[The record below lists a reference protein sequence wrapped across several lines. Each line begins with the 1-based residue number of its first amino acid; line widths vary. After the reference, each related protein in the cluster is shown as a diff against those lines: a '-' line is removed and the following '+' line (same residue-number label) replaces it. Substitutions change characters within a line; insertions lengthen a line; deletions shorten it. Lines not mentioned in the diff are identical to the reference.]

1 MSVKKT
7 MISVYTLSLLM
18 LMAIVVLT
26 IFDLRGKKTVEKK
39 QQERYESYRF
49 VAYLRQYSDNL
60 NSLAEVFIVTLD
72 PKYERSYYEA
82 SEARNA
88 DKKVF
93 SPRQLRKKMGFTSE
107 EIKKLNDIG
116 NMLDRL
122 TAVQIRAMNTAKGK
136 SDTVVTDPDRAGKF
150 LSDEKYHTDRS
161 LIAAS
166 ADALITDIDRR
177 ISETLDGH
185 SRMSRYF
192 SLIVA
197 VLSGIMVMLI
207 LFSLVFILHSLI
219 MPLEDIVQAA
229 RDFAYGNFHTRITIR
244 TRNELARASAYLN
257 SGFDRV
263 LDKIFWYES
272 LLDSIPFPIS
282 VTDPDME
289 CTFINKAAET
299 VCGIRRAD
307 FIGRHCSNWGASIC
321 NTDRCGIAGL
331 KRGEIVS
338 AFRQPESGSIYQ
350 VNAAWLHNAKGEQVG
365 HIEIF
370 QDITKRTQAE
380 EGLRESEERFRLMAE
395 NIPNVIYLC
404 NNDERLSMIFIN
416 DQVEVLSGYSKRDFY
431 NDRICFA
438 DLRHPDDAGAVMQ
451 EIEKAVAER
460 RSFHLL
466 YRILHRTGDIRWF
479 EEFGTGVFDAEGRLE
494 FILGAITD
502 INDRKQ
508 AEEELMNHV
517 NQSAMIGEVGVALT
531 ESGGV
536 SDLLNRC
543 AGVIASYT
551 GAELVRIWTNDP
563 PENILILRASR
574 GICTNAEGSQ
584 SRIPIGEGDIGKI
597 AEKRMPCVS
606 HTTISDLTVA
616 EQAKQEVMFSFAA
629 YPLIVEHRVLGV
641 MAVFAAKTFSESMLK
656 SFEAIARQI
665 AVGIERNRAESD
677 LKKAKEEADRA
688 NQAKSEFLARMSH
701 EIRTPMNAIIGMGY
715 LALQTELTTRQY
727 DYLSKIQA
735 ASHSLLGI
743 INDILDFSKI
753 EAGKLC
759 IETVA
764 FYLDDVLENL
774 SGLITLKAEEK
785 GLEVLF
791 CTGRDVPLSLTGD
804 PLRLGQILI
813 NLTNN
818 AVKFTDSGEI
828 VIKTETVRQDDKRV
842 MLRFS
847 VRDTGI
853 GLTREEISGLFQP
866 FTQADGSTTRKFGGT
881 GLGLVICKRLTE
893 MMGGEIQVKSEPGR
907 GSIFSFTAEFG
918 RQPQERENHFSLS
931 ASLRGMRVLVVDDNK
946 TSREILRHTLTS
958 FSFEVTA
965 ADSGKKAI
973 AELKKAAADKPF
985 ELVIL
990 DWKMPEMDGIQTA
1003 KRIRQD
1009 ASLKQIPTIIMVT
1022 AYGREEVM
1030 QQARKAQL
1038 DGFLIKPVNQS
1049 VLFNTI
1055 MEVFGQKTDRK
1066 TRSPAWHIPQNKDLE
1081 SVRGAKILL
1090 VEDNEVNQQ
1099 VASELLEKAGLT
1111 VTVAENGREA
1121 IQAVKASRFDLILM
1135 DIQMPDMDGYE
1146 ATKAIRAYET
1156 GKGQESNL
1164 SPVSFTPIVAITA
1177 HAMSGDRK
1185 KCLEAG
1191 MNDYVSKPIAPG
1203 ELFSALLRWMKPA
1216 LPQKTAALNFCTPED
1231 VSLQKTAALNFCTPE
1246 PGNAEPQFGVETRRS
1261 AKIAFLQKT
1270 AALDFCTPESERDI
1284 PGIHIKEAME
1294 RIGDWELFRKI
1305 LLKFKANHSHVSD
1318 EIKTA
1323 LKNGDTELALRLA
1336 HTMKGVAG
1344 NISAYN
1350 LHKAALE
1357 LETGLRQGQSSENA
1371 SLLEKFGQCLTV
1383 VLHSV
1388 GTMEKKEEP
1397 KAVVST
1403 EPADISKI
1411 EAILT
1416 ELAELLEDDYTEA
1429 ADRLNCL
1436 KELVSDSVI
1445 REKLKQLEYLMG
1457 QYDTDGASEML
1468 YRIAD
1473 MLNIALTRRGE

>member
-18 LMAIVVLT
+18 LMVIVVLT

-39 QQERYESYRF
+39 QVERYESYRF
-49 VAYLRQYSDNL
+49 VESLRQYSDNL
-60 NSLAEVFIVTLD
+60 NSFAELFIVTLD
-72 PKYERSYYEA
+72 SKYEQAYHEA
-82 SEARNA
+82 SDAYHN

-93 SPRQLRKKMGFTSE
+93 SPRQLRKKMGFTEDDIRKSN
-107 EIKKLNDIG
+107 EIAEL
-116 NMLDRL
+116 LDHL
-122 TAVQIRAMNTAKGK
+122 TTVHITAMNTAKENY
-136 SDTVVTDPDRAGKF
+136 DTIKKEADPGKF
-150 LSDEKYHTDRS
+150 LSDDKYRSDRS
-161 LIAAS
+161 RLSDLAEV
-166 ADALITDIDRR
+166 LFTDIEQR
-177 ISETLDGH
+177 IRETLDLH

-192 SLIVA
+192 GLIVA
-197 VLSGIMVMLI
+197 VLSGIMVMLM
-207 LFSLVFILHSLI
+207 LFSLVFMLHSVI

-229 RDFAYGNFHTRITIR
+229 RDFAAGNFHTRITIR
-244 TRNELARASAYLN
+244 TRNETDVLAAYLN

-289 CTFINKAAET
+289 CTFINKAAER
-299 VCGIRRAD
+299 VCGISRSD
-307 FIGRHCSNWGASIC
+307 FIGRHCSNWGVAIC
-321 NTDRCGIAGL
+321 NTDKCGIEGL

-338 AFRQPESGSIYQ
+338 AFRQPESGHIYQ

-404 NNDERLSMIFIN
+404 NNDERLSMLYIN
-416 DQVEVLSGYSKRDFY
+416 DQVEALSGYSKRDFY
-431 NDRICFA
+431 NDRVCFA
-438 DLRHPDDAGAVMQ
+438 DLRHPDDAGTVTQ
-451 EIEKAVAER
+451 NIEKAVAER
-460 RSFHLL
+460 RSFHLV
-466 YRILHRTGDIRWF
+466 YRILHRSGEVRWL

-508 AEEELMNHV
+508 AEEELMSHV
-517 NQSAMIGEVGVALT
+517 NQSALVGEVGVALT

-543 AGVIASYT
+543 AGVIVSYT
-551 GAELVRIWTNDP
+551 DADLVRIWTKQPSGNM
-563 PENILILRASR
+563 LILRASM
-574 GICTNAEGSQ
+574 GICTSLDGPQ

-597 AEKRMPCVS
+597 AEKQMPYVS
-606 HTTISDLTVA
+606 CMVISDPSVTT
-616 EQAKQEVMFSFAA
+616 EPNNMFYFAA

-641 MAVFAAKTFSESMLK
+641 MAVFAARTFSESMLK

-665 AVGIERNRAESD
+665 AVGIERNRAEAD

-701 EIRTPMNAIIGMGY
+701 EIRTPMNAIIGMGH
-715 LALQTELTTRQY
+715 LALQTDLTPRQY
-727 DYLSKIQA
+727 DYLSKIHA

-764 FYLDDVLENL
+764 FYLDEVLENL

-791 CTGRDVPLSLTGD
+791 CTGRDVPLSLIGD

-818 AVKFTDSGEI
+818 AVKFTESGEI
-828 VIKTETVRQDDKRV
+828 VIKTETLRQDEKRV
-842 MLRFS
+842 ILRFS

-853 GLTREEISGLFQP
+853 GLTPEEISKLFQP

-907 GSIFSFTAEFG
+907 GSIFAFTAEFG
-918 RQPQERENHFSLS
+918 RRPQERDNHFSLS
-931 ASLRGMRVLVVDDNK
+931 ASIRGMRVLVVDDNK
-946 TSREILRHTLTS
+946 TSREILKHTLTS
-958 FSFEVTA
+958 FSFEVTV
-965 ADSGKKAI
+965 ADSGRKAI
-973 AELKKAAADKPF
+973 GELKKAAADKPY

-990 DWKMPEMDGIQTA
+990 DWKMPEMDGIETA
-1003 KRIRQD
+1003 KQIRQD
-1009 ASLKQIPTIIMVT
+1009 VHLKQIPTIIMVT

-1030 QQARKAQL
+1030 QQAQKAEL

-1055 MEVFGQKTDRK
+1055 MEVFGQKADRK
-1066 TRSPAWHIPQNKDLE
+1066 TRSSPWQVPQNKELE

-1099 VASELLEKAGLT
+1099 VATELLEKAGLS
-1111 VTVAENGREA
+1111 VTIAENGREA
-1121 IQAVKASRFDLILM
+1121 IQAVKTSSFDLILM

-1146 ATKAIRAYET
+1146 ATRAIRDYEA
-1156 GKGQESNL
+1156 GKRQESGL
-1164 SPVSFTPIVAITA
+1164 SSVSSDFTPIVAITA

-1191 MNDYVSKPIAPG
+1191 MNDYVSKPISPR
-1203 ELFSALLRWMKPA
+1203 ELFSAIIRWIKPA
-1216 LPQKTAALNFCTPED
+1216 
-1231 VSLQKTAALNFCTPE
+1231 SLQKTASLNFCTPE
-1246 PGNAEPQFGVETRRS
+1246 PGNAEPQFGVETLRG
-1261 AKIAFLQKT
+1261 AEIAFLQKT
-1270 AALDFCTPESERDI
+1270 ASLNFCTPEAETVNTGE
-1284 PGIHIKEAME
+1284 PLLTGINIKDALE
-1294 RIGDWELFRKI
+1294 RIGDRELFRKI
-1305 LLKFKANHSHVSD
+1305 LLKFKENHSNVSD
-1318 EIKTA
+1318 EINVA

-1336 HTMKGVAG
+1336 HTIKGVAG
-1344 NISAYN
+1344 NISAHDLY
-1350 LHKAALE
+1350 KAALE
-1357 LETGLRQGQSSENA
+1357 LETGLRQGSSREG
-1371 SLLEKFGQCLTV
+1371 LLEKFSQCLNI
-1383 VLHSV
+1383 VLHSI
-1388 GTMEKKEEP
+1388 GTMEQKEEP

-1411 EAILT
+1411 KVVLT
-1416 ELAELLEDDYTEA
+1416 ELSELLEDDYTEA
-1429 ADRLNCL
+1429 ADRLNSL
-1436 KELVSDSVI
+1436 KRLVNDSAI
-1445 REKLKQLEYLMG
+1445 REKLKHLEYFMG
-1457 QYDTDGASEML
+1457 QYDTDSALKTL

-1473 MLNIALTRRGE
+1473 LLNIALIRRRE